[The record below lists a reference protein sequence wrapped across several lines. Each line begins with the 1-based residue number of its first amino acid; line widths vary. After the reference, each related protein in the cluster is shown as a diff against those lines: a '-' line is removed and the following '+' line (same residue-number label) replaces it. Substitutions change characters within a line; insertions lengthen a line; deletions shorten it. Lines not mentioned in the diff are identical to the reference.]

1 MSAVWRAAGK
11 PDIADKFKGYD
22 WKTEEDAFMDG
33 YNKNADGGQYVTY
46 ERLRAMGTNG
56 FQEPAIG
63 FQDGKIIGTKRLFTD
78 GKFKT
83 PDGKAKFAATAM
95 AWSASA
101 RQAGGEGQIPL
112 PDQQRPR
119 PTRYGSR
126 SISTSTMISSG
137 TASRSPT
144 SR

>member
-1 MSAVWRAAGK
+1 
-11 PDIADKFKGYD
+11 
-22 WKTEEDAFMDG
+22 MDG

-63 FQDGKIIGTKRLFTD
+63 YQDGKIIGTKRLFTD

-83 PDGKAKFAATAM
+83 PDGKAKFAATAV
-95 AWSASA
+95 AWPGGAG
-101 RQAGGEGQIPL
+101 QAGGEGKIPF

-119 PTRYGSR
+119 RTRYGSR
-126 SISTSTMISSG
+126 SISISTTILSG